1 LTYSF
6 GTPNREHPCFFSRL
20 RSKLKLWR
28 FEAITIPD
36 SQSFYFLFV
45 SRQLDVFMSNRQRKD
60 KHTLAKLRN
69 VNRRISKM
77 ALVVEEERIERGAIQ
92 MDLFNGR
99 VALAKACH
107 SQELFRSVR
116 CSFYDYQGF
125 TS

>member
-1 LTYSF
+1 MFSF
-6 GTPNREHPCFFSRL
+6 LFCSP
-20 RSKLKLWR
+20 RSSCGAFK
-28 FEAITIPD
+28 AITIPE

-45 SRQLDVFMSNRQRKD
+45 SRQLDVFMSNLQRKD
-60 KHTLAKLRN
+60 KHTLAKLRT

-77 ALVVEEERIERGAIQ
+77 VLVVGEELIERGAIQ
-92 MDLFNGR
+92 MDLFNGS
-99 VALAKACH
+99 VVLAKACH

>member
-1 LTYSF
+1 
-6 GTPNREHPCFFSRL
+6 L

-45 SRQLDVFMSNRQRKD
+45 SRQLDVFMSNLQRKD

-69 VNRRISKM
+69 VNRRISKI
-77 ALVVEEERIERGAIQ
+77 ALVVGEELIERGAIQ